1 MNKPVTETGRFLD
14 WGDAIPSR
22 KVVEQ
27 WFKNWVWSRR
37 WSRLLPLFLRLSR
50 SFQVENT
57 SHKWTGIFNTTSES
71 LNSSTVVVS
80 NKLNADNSFQLV
92 IGSSIWVLSGFCGV
106 FRKKSE
112 LRLQHRVD
120 SCKLVLLLRSGSLIV
135 PNYKLYL
142 ELSKSADTAESGV
155 DQTG

>member
-1 MNKPVTETGRFLD
+1 M
-14 WGDAIPSR
+14 
-22 KVVEQ
+22 
-27 WFKNWVWSRR
+27 
-37 WSRLLPLFLRLSR
+37 
-50 SFQVENT
+50 
-57 SHKWTGIFNTTSES
+57 
-71 LNSSTVVVS
+71 
-80 NKLNADNSFQLV
+80 
-92 IGSSIWVLSGFCGV
+92 IGSSIRVLSGFCGI